1 MSYSVGEP
9 AEPAEPLIE
18 AIEMVKMSARAA
30 GTLRVAKSSSAGKL
44 QKVLLIIT
52 IPSDHLRTLSR
63 GFHLDP
69 ECLSVYTQPPS
80 PWSRDL
86 QLFLREPFS
95 PRKAQLAAPAGKN
108 PTGMLLKLAHQKYS
122 LVVAPKLGVRCKTC
136 GKGIEID
143 DDYLPGI
150 HGAEL
155 AARLYKHF
163 DKPDEGRIVGTVSP
177 WPKTLRCEN
186 PDCRETHTYGA
197 GDLRLYD
204 E

>member
-69 ECLSVYTQPPS
+69 ECLSVYTQP
-80 PWSRDL
+80 
-86 QLFLREPFS
+86 
-95 PRKAQLAAPAGKN
+95 
-108 PTGMLLKLAHQKYS
+108 KYS

-150 HGAEL
+150 HGADL

-163 DKPDEGRIVGTVSP
+163 DKPDEGSIVGTVSP